1 MPKTVNLKIDY
12 SQKTISNSVIIPW
25 KVYDIVD
32 VIISVLQKCPQGSV
46 DFREEQ
52 CGFFNKYRFRGFM
65 YHWTPYKRIYDGNVV
80 PFFVFVSSFT
90 QLN

>member
-46 DFREEQ
+46 DSEKNSVDFSTNTDLEALCITGHPIRE
-52 CGFFNKYRFRGFM
+52 FM
-65 YHWTPYKRIYDGNVV
+65 MVMLYHFLFLFQALHN
-80 PFFVFVSSFT
+80 
-90 QLN
+90 